1 MKKLSVGAWITCFAA
16 LLAVAAFIAYSA
28 NIGGEGY
35 YKDAAVNN
43 FALAIWG
50 AAACLVLAIA
60 LYLVKGNKIVEIVTG
75 VLRVAAPALMA
86 FGLMNLI
93 AGRVDGLGYIY
104 FSNAD
109 VAKEVQTAA
118 NPDRYLEHG
127 AAGRGNAHRRSRRV
141 LLSAEEGSLIYHI
154 SRGRSEGQASGRPL
168 SYSMRGGVQCK
179 PF

>member
-16 LLAVAAFIAYSA
+16 LLAVVAFIAYSA

-35 YKDAAVNN
+35 YKDAAVNS
-43 FALAIWG
+43 FALVVWG
-50 AAACLVLAIA
+50 AAACLVLAIV
-60 LYLVKGNKIVEIVTG
+60 LYLAKDNKAVEIVTG

-118 NPDRYLEHG
+118 NLG
-127 AAGRGNAHRRSRRV
+127 SAQTAIWSMV
-141 LLSAEEGSLIYHI
+141 LLGVAILIAVIAAFFSL
-154 SRGRSEGQASGRPL
+154 RKKEA
-168 SYSMRGGVQCK
+168 
-179 PF
+179 

>member
-1 MKKLSVGAWITCFAA
+1 MKKLTAGVWITCVAAVLAIAA
-16 LLAVAAFIAYSA
+16 LCVYGV

-43 FALAIWG
+43 FTLVVCGAVLCLA
-50 AAACLVLAIA
+50 AAIA
-60 LYLVKGNKIVEIVTG
+60 LYQFKGGKVVEIVTG
-75 VLRVAAPALMA
+75 VLRVAACALIA

-118 NPDRYLEHG
+118 NLASAQTAIWSMALLG
-127 AAGRGNAHRRSRRV
+127 TAMLAAVIA
-141 LLSAEEGSLIYHI
+141 AFFSL
-154 SRGRSEGQASGRPL
+154 RKKDA
-168 SYSMRGGVQCK
+168 
-179 PF
+179 

>member
-16 LLAVAAFIAYSA
+16 LLAVVAFIAYSA

-35 YKDAAVNN
+35 YKDASVSSFPLVVLGAVACL
-43 FALAIWG
+43 ALAI
-50 AAACLVLAIA
+50 V
-60 LYLVKGNKIVEIVTG
+60 LYLAKGNKIVEIVTG

-118 NPDRYLEHG
+118 NLG
-127 AAGRGNAHRRSRRV
+127 SAQTAIWSMV
-141 LLSAEEGSLIYHI
+141 LLGVAILIAVIAAFFSL
-154 SRGRSEGQASGRPL
+154 RKKEA
-168 SYSMRGGVQCK
+168 
-179 PF
+179 

>member
-16 LLAVAAFIAYSA
+16 LLAVVAFIAYSA

-43 FALAIWG
+43 FALVVWG
-50 AAACLVLAIA
+50 AAACLVLAIV
-60 LYLVKGNKIVEIVTG
+60 LYLAKDNKAVEIVTG

-104 FSNAD
+104 FSNTD

-118 NPDRYLEHG
+118 NLGSAQTAIWSMALLG
-127 AAGRGNAHRRSRRV
+127 AAMLIAV
-141 LLSAEEGSLIYHI
+141 IAAFFSL
-154 SRGRSEGQASGRPL
+154 RKKEA
-168 SYSMRGGVQCK
+168 
-179 PF
+179 